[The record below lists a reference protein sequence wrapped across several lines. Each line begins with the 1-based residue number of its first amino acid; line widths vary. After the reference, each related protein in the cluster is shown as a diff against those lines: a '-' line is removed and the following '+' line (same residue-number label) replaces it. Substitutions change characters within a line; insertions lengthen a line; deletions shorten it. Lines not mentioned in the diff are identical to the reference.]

1 MQSLTIFLIYLLTVF
16 ISWLLQREIFKKEP
30 FWRNEAAG
38 EFFMVMLIPFLNI
51 ITSLSFY
58 CDEIVENATIEIDLR
73 KLYLLPK
80 EGKMSRKQGGKD
92 KK

>member
-1 MQSLTIFLIYLLTVF
+1 
-16 ISWLLQREIFKKEP
+16 
-30 FWRNEAAG
+30 
-38 EFFMVMLIPFLNI
+38 MVMLIPFLNI